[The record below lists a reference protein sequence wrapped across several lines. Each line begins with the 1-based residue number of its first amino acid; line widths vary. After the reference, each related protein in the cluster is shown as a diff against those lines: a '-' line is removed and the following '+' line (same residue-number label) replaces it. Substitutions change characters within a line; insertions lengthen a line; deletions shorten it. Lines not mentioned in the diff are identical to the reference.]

1 MAALIG
7 SLHQGWCHQDKT
19 SNRLFMKKLF
29 NPASFLLYVLSF
41 IVFFFI
47 GATFASIS
55 GAAKNQGLAS
65 GAIAVGYALMFS
77 MVAVAVALFIAWKME
92 RKIIARIN
100 WVLTVLLTALIA
112 YTYYNVQ
119 KRNAERAAMSRANE
133 KNAPVTV
140 HFASLQSPQEAEPT
154 IGLGFF
160 KPHFS
165 ETPVLYFYG
174 NLNYEKPIHDHPRM
188 DSAVFTRTEHGSF
201 DIAAAPPWLVPA
213 HLKLDYDILYFRI
226 VSVGR
231 DFAEVIVNERTQ
243 QSAYVNRYAGTI
255 LYWHDFFLNVFS
267 VEFPEG
273 KQQPIRIKPLTH
285 ASEVKA
291 SYEFL
296 NPLEIQDEWM
306 RVQLM
311 NENATSVGTGWLQ
324 WRSGNKLLIEYS
336 LLS

>member
-1 MAALIG
+1 
-7 SLHQGWCHQDKT
+7 
-19 SNRLFMKKLF
+19 MKNLF
-29 NPASFLLYVLSF
+29 NPASLLLYLLSF
-41 IVFFFI
+41 LVFFLT
-47 GATFASIS
+47 GATFVNIS

-65 GAIAVGYALMFS
+65 GAIVVGYALMFS
-77 MVAVAVALFIAWKME
+77 IVAVTVTIFIARKLE

-100 WVLTVLLTALIA
+100 WVLTVLLITLIA

-119 KRNAERAAMSRANE
+119 KRNAERAAMSRAYE
-133 KNAPVTV
+133 KIAPGSV
-140 HFASLQSPQEAEPT
+140 HFATLQSSQETEPA

-160 KPHFS
+160 KRHFS
-165 ETPVLYFYG
+165 ETPILYFYG

-188 DSAVFTRTEHGSF
+188 DSIVFTRTEYGGF
-201 DIAAAPPWLVPA
+201 DISSAPPWLVPA
-213 HLKLDYDILYFRI
+213 HLKLDYDILYFRV

-231 DFAEVIVNERTQ
+231 DFAEVIVNEQTQ
-243 QSAYVNRYAGTI
+243 QTAYVNRSAGTV
-255 LYWHDFFLNVFS
+255 LYWHDFFLNVFA

-273 KQQPIRIKPLTH
+273 KQQPIRIKPLSH
-285 ASEVKA
+285 ASAVNT

-296 NPLEIQDEWM
+296 SPLEIQDEWM

-311 NENATSVGTGWLQ
+311 DENVNLVGSGWIQ